1 MANDKFYGYSP
12 KPKKG
17 SIGAPYGNDNRLD
30 RVNPYEFK
38 KGMDYELATI
48 GISRLNESTPDQRQ
62 VSTDKVLKNLAT
74 FPAYYSCKI
83 QYETEYRN
91 VQGRKPSFNKYMK
104 EKYENKMKPV
114 DQKYKNDK
122 MVALKEAIKNEIRS
136 ILSEKMDPVGKEDG
150 DINNDGKKDKTDDYL
165 KNRRDAISK
174 ATSKGKGKKSVKE
187 EDDDAPDD
195 DAVAKKAAKKAK
207 KKAVGVKG
215 IEAEITKKK
224 EEKKSLKAKVDPL
237 IAKFKAK
244 ELDKDT
250 YMSKV
255 GDIPKRI
262 KAINDEIAKLEK
274 DSEAA
279 ALKETDDMR
288 EVAATAMG
296 RDVNR
301 RLLEIIKESGANLH
315 EGAAGV
321 KMHYDIARKSY
332 MEGLT
337 AGLNK
342 D

>member
-1 MANDKFYGYSP
+1 MANNKYYGYSP

-17 SIGAPYGNDNRLD
+17 SIGVPYGNDNRLD

-38 KGMDYELATI
+38 KGMDYELATM
-48 GISRLNESTPDQRQ
+48 GISRLNESDPLQRQ
-62 VSTDKVLKNLAT
+62 TSTDKVLKNLAT

-91 VQGRKPSFNKYMK
+91 VQGKKPSFNKYMK
-104 EKYENKMKPV
+104 EKYENRMKPV
-114 DQKYKNDK
+114 EQEYKNDK

-165 KNRRDAISK
+165 KNKRDAISK
-174 ATSKGKGKKSVKE
+174 AIGGKKSVKE
-187 EDDDAPDD
+187 DDDDAPDD
-195 DAVAKKAAKKAK
+195 DDVAKKAAKSAK
-207 KKAVGVKG
+207 KKAKGVKG
-215 IEAEITKKK
+215 IEKEIAAKKD
-224 EEKKSLKAKVDPL
+224 EKKSLKAKIDPL
-237 IAKFKAK
+237 IAKFKDK
-244 ELDKDT
+244 SLDKDS
-250 YMSKV
+250 YMKKV
-255 GDIPKRI
+255 GDTPKRI
-262 KAINDEIAKLEK
+262 KALNDEIAKLEK
-274 DSEAA
+274 SLDA
-279 ALKETDDMR
+279 ALVKETDDMR

-301 RLLEIIKESGANLH
+301 RLLEIIQESGASLH

-321 KMHYDIARKSY
+321 KMHYDIARKAY